1 MKEKKISSGA
11 EKVEEIARRNSGR
24 VAQGDAANGGTFI
37 SEERIREAEQ
47 AAEAAREEARA
58 EKRIAAAE
66 MKRAK
71 KEARAEAKLE
81 QQGER
86 AARAAAEEEERLH
99 RRAARAERKAEK
111 REERE
116 RRNDNRAPGFGGW
129 LAAVVSLSVAVLALG
144 AIVTVGYFDLMNTK
158 SELSGGYQSSVYEFS
173 ELVENMDA
181 NLAKARIADGNYEMQ
196 KLLTDVLV
204 QSELAE
210 KCIESFPVEG
220 RETENLTAFFNRTG
234 DYSKSLLHKLAHGGS
249 LTAEEKEVI
258 EYMYS
263 TTEKLRAAMPEL
275 IESARLG
282 SIEEL
287 FSAEGDF
294 FKNFGTLREP
304 TVEVPKSIEDGPFS
318 QGAKKRESRMLAS
331 EQAISESQA
340 TERAKELFEGYKPAN
355 MRLAGKTENKN
366 FSLYNFEFED
376 GKGRTYFA
384 QITERGGHLALLDS
398 FEACKNHN
406 YDTESCIRIAEK
418 FLKKCGYEG
427 LKPVWSS
434 EAGTECTVNFACE
447 QDGAVI
453 YPDMIKVKV
462 CEEKG
467 VVTGLE
473 AHSYLV
479 NHTERSIGSASVSMS
494 RVKANAES
502 RMDEVHG
509 VRKALIE
516 ADGQELLTYEI
527 AGEFGGRTYYAYID
541 AKTGETVEIFVV
553 VGTDRGRAIL

>member
-1 MKEKKISSGA
+1 MKDKHLSSGA
-11 EKVEEIARRNSGR
+11 EKVEEIARRKSGR
-24 VAQGDAANGGTFI
+24 ESQADAAGSGTFV

-81 QQGER
+81 KKSER
-86 AARAAAEEEERLH
+86 AAREAAEEEERLH
-99 RRAARAERKAEK
+99 RRAARAERKAEQ
-111 REERE
+111 REQRGD
-116 RRNDNRAPGFGGW
+116 RRAPGFGGW
-129 LAAVVSLSVAVLALG
+129 LTAVVSLSVAVLALG
-144 AIVTVGYFDLMNTK
+144 AVVTVGYFDLMNTRT
-158 SELSGGYQSSVYEFS
+158 ELSGGYQSSVYEFS
-173 ELVENMDA
+173 ELVENLDA

-210 KCIESFPVEG
+210 KCIEAFPVEG
-220 RETENLTAFFNRTG
+220 QETENLTAFFNRTG

-263 TTEKLRAAMPEL
+263 TTEKIRAAMPEL

-287 FSAEGDF
+287 FSEEGDF
-294 FKNFGTLREP
+294 LKNFGTLREP

-331 EQAISESQA
+331 EKALSEAQA

-355 MRLAGKTENKN
+355 MRLAGKTESKS
-366 FSLYNFEFED
+366 FAMYNFEFED
-376 GKGRTYFA
+376 GKGKNYFA

-406 YDTESCIRIAEK
+406 YDADACIRIAEK
-418 FLKKCGYEG
+418 FLKKCGYDG

-434 EAGTECTVNFACE
+434 EAGTECTINFAYE
-447 QDGAVI
+447 QSGTIV

-467 VVTGLE
+467 AVTGLE
-473 AHSYLV
+473 AHSYLA
-479 NHTERSIGSASVSMS
+479 NHTERNIGSATVSAS
-494 RVKANAES
+494 RVKANAEA
-502 RMDEVHG
+502 RMDEVQG

-516 ADGQELLTYEI
+516 VDGNEILTYEI

-541 AKTGETVEIFVV
+541 AKTGDTAEIFVV
-553 VGTDRGRAIL
+553 TGTDRGKAIM

>member
-1 MKEKKISSGA
+1 
-11 EKVEEIARRNSGR
+11 
-24 VAQGDAANGGTFI
+24 
-37 SEERIREAEQ
+37 
-47 AAEAAREEARA
+47 
-58 EKRIAAAE
+58 

-81 QQGER
+81 KKSER

-116 RRNDNRAPGFGGW
+116 RRDDNRAPGFGGW

-204 QSELAE
+204 QSEL
-210 KCIESFPVEG
+210 
-220 RETENLTAFFNRTG
+220 ENLTAFFNRTG

-275 IESARLG
+275 IRSVRLG

-318 QGAKKRESRMLAS
+318 QGAKKRESRMLVS

-340 TERAKELFEGYKPAN
+340 TAREHAPCGQNGEQELF
-355 MRLAGKTENKN
+355 
-366 FSLYNFEFED
+366 
-376 GKGRTYFA
+376 
-384 QITERGGHLALLDS
+384 
-398 FEACKNHN
+398 
-406 YDTESCIRIAEK
+406 
-418 FLKKCGYEG
+418 
-427 LKPVWSS
+427 PV
-434 EAGTECTVNFACE
+434 
-447 QDGAVI
+447 
-453 YPDMIKVKV
+453 
-462 CEEKG
+462 
-467 VVTGLE
+467 
-473 AHSYLV
+473 
-479 NHTERSIGSASVSMS
+479 
-494 RVKANAES
+494 
-502 RMDEVHG
+502 
-509 VRKALIE
+509 
-516 ADGQELLTYEI
+516 
-527 AGEFGGRTYYAYID
+527 
-541 AKTGETVEIFVV
+541 
-553 VGTDRGRAIL
+553 

>member
-1 MKEKKISSGA
+1 MKDKHLSSGA
-11 EKVEEIARRNSGR
+11 EKVEEIARRKSGR
-24 VAQGDAANGGTFI
+24 ESQADAAGGGTFV

-81 QQGER
+81 KKSER
-86 AARAAAEEEERLH
+86 AAREAAEEEERLH
-99 RRAARAERKAEK
+99 RRAARAERKAEQ
-111 REERE
+111 REQRG
-116 RRNDNRAPGFGGW
+116 DKRAPGFGGW
-129 LAAVVSLSVAVLALG
+129 LTAVVSLSVAVLALG
-144 AIVTVGYFDLMNTK
+144 AVVTVGYFDLMNTRT
-158 SELSGGYQSSVYEFS
+158 ELSGGYQSSVYEFS
-173 ELVENMDA
+173 ELVENLDA
-181 NLAKARIADGNYEMQ
+181 NLAKVRIADGNYEMQ

-210 KCIESFPVEG
+210 KCIEAFPVAG
-220 RETENLTAFFNRTG
+220 QETENLTAFFNRTG

-263 TTEKLRAAMPEL
+263 TTEKIRAAMPEL

-287 FSAEGDF
+287 FSEESDF
-294 FKNFGTLREP
+294 LKNFGTLREP

-318 QGAKKRESRMLAS
+318 QGAKKRESKMLAS
-331 EQAISESQA
+331 EKALSEAQA

-355 MRLAGKTENKN
+355 MRLAGKTESKS
-366 FSLYNFEFED
+366 FAMYNFEFED
-376 GKGRTYFA
+376 GKGKNYFA

-398 FEACKNHN
+398 FEACRNHN
-406 YDTESCIRIAEK
+406 YDADACIRIAEK
-418 FLKKCGYEG
+418 FLKKCGYDG

-434 EAGTECTVNFACE
+434 EAGTECTINFAYE
-447 QDGAVI
+447 QSGTIV

-467 VVTGLE
+467 AVTGLE
-473 AHSYLV
+473 AHSYLA
-479 NHTERSIGSASVSMS
+479 NHTERNIGSATVSAS
-494 RVKANAES
+494 RVKANAEA
-502 RMDEVHG
+502 RMDEVQG

-516 ADGQELLTYEI
+516 VDGNEILTYEI

-541 AKTGETVEIFVV
+541 AKTGDTAEIFVV
-553 VGTDRGRAIL
+553 TGTDRGKAIM

>member
-1 MKEKKISSGA
+1 
-11 EKVEEIARRNSGR
+11 
-24 VAQGDAANGGTFI
+24 
-37 SEERIREAEQ
+37 
-47 AAEAAREEARA
+47 
-58 EKRIAAAE
+58 

-81 QQGER
+81 KKSER

-275 IESARLG
+275 IESVRLG

-318 QGAKKRESRMLAS
+318 QGAKKRDSRMLAS

-340 TERAKELFEGYKPAN
+340 TERAKELFEGYNPAN

-384 QITERGGHLALLDS
+384 Q
-398 FEACKNHN
+398 
-406 YDTESCIRIAEK
+406 SCIRIAEK

-516 ADGQELLTYEI
+516 TDGQELLTYEI

>member
-1 MKEKKISSGA
+1 MKDKHLSSGA
-11 EKVEEIARRNSGR
+11 EKVEEIARRKSGR
-24 VAQGDAANGGTFI
+24 ESQADAAGGGTFV

-81 QQGER
+81 KKSER
-86 AARAAAEEEERLH
+86 AAREAAEEEERLH

-111 REERE
+111 REQRG
-116 RRNDNRAPGFGGW
+116 DKRAPGFGGW
-129 LAAVVSLSVAVLALG
+129 LTAVVSLSVAVLALG
-144 AIVTVGYFDLMNTK
+144 AVVTVGYFDLMNTRT
-158 SELSGGYQSSVYEFS
+158 ELSGGYQSSVYEFS
-173 ELVENMDA
+173 ELVENLDA

-210 KCIESFPVEG
+210 KCIEAFPVAG
-220 RETENLTAFFNRTG
+220 QETENLTAFFNRTG

-263 TTEKLRAAMPEL
+263 TTEKIRAAMPEL

-287 FSAEGDF
+287 FSEEGDF
-294 FKNFGTLREP
+294 LKNFGTLREP

-331 EQAISESQA
+331 EKALSEAQA

-355 MRLAGKTENKN
+355 MRLAGKTESKS
-366 FSLYNFEFED
+366 FAMYNFEFED
-376 GKGRTYFA
+376 GKGKNYFA

-398 FEACKNHN
+398 FEACRNHN
-406 YDTESCIRIAEK
+406 YDADACIRIAEK
-418 FLKKCGYEG
+418 FLKKCGYDG

-434 EAGTECTVNFACE
+434 EAGTECTINFAYE
-447 QDGAVI
+447 QSGTIV

-467 VVTGLE
+467 AVTGLE
-473 AHSYLV
+473 AHSYLA
-479 NHTERSIGSASVSMS
+479 NHTERNIGSATVSAS
-494 RVKANAES
+494 RVKANAEA
-502 RMDEVHG
+502 RMDEVQG

-516 ADGQELLTYEI
+516 VDGNEILTYEI

-541 AKTGETVEIFVV
+541 AKTGDTAEIFVV
-553 VGTDRGRAIL
+553 TGTDRGKAIM

>member
-1 MKEKKISSGA
+1 MDLFAGDGRHDRQACVRDIRRERNEREKDFQ
-11 EKVEEIARRNSGR
+11 RRGKGGR
-24 VAQGDAANGGTFI
+24 DRAPQFGQGSAGRRR
-37 SEERIREAEQ
+37 ERRT
-47 AAEAAREEARA
+47 
-58 EKRIAAAE
+58 
-66 MKRAK
+66 K

-81 QQGER
+81 KKSER

-249 LTAEEKEVI
+249 LTAEEKDI

-275 IESARLG
+275 IESVRLG

-384 QITERGGHLALLDS
+384 QI
-398 FEACKNHN
+398 
-406 YDTESCIRIAEK
+406 
-418 FLKKCGYEG
+418 LKRAK
-427 LKPVWSS
+427 
-434 EAGTECTVNFACE
+434 TTT
-447 QDGAVI
+447 
-453 YPDMIKVKV
+453 MIP
-462 CEEKG
+462 
-467 VVTGLE
+467 
-473 AHSYLV
+473 
-479 NHTERSIGSASVSMS
+479 NPASVSQKNS
-494 RVKANAES
+494 SKNA
-502 RMDEVHG
+502 
-509 VRKALIE
+509 A
-516 ADGQELLTYEI
+516 T
-527 AGEFGGRTYYAYID
+527 
-541 AKTGETVEIFVV
+541 
-553 VGTDRGRAIL
+553 RG

>member
-11 EKVEEIARRNSGR
+11 EKVEEIVRRRSDR
-24 VAQGDAANGGTFI
+24 KAQGDAANGGTFV
-37 SEERIREAEQ
+37 SEERVREAEQ

-66 MKRAK
+66 MKRAR
-71 KEARAEAKLE
+71 KEARAEVKLE
-81 QQGER
+81 KKSER
-86 AARAAAEEEERLH
+86 AARAAAEEEARLH

-111 REERE
+111 LEQREQRG
-116 RRNDNRAPGFGGW
+116 DKRAPGFGGW

-144 AIVTVGYFDLMNTK
+144 AIVTVGYFDLMNAR
-158 SELSGGYQSSVYEFS
+158 EEISGGYQSSVYEFS
-173 ELVENMDA
+173 ELVENLDA

-220 RETENLTAFFNRTG
+220 QEAEQLTAFFNRTG
-234 DYSKSLLHKLAHGGS
+234 DYTKSLLHKLAHGGS

-258 EYMYS
+258 DYMY
-263 TTEKLRAAMPEL
+263 TTAEKIRAAMPEL

-287 FSAEGDF
+287 FSEEGDF
-294 FKNFGTLREP
+294 FKNFGTLRDT

-318 QGAKKRESRMLAS
+318 QGAKRRDSEMLAS
-331 EQAISESQA
+331 AKAISEAQA

-355 MRLAGKTENKN
+355 MRLTGKTESKN
-366 FSLYNFEFED
+366 FALYNFEFED
-376 GKGRTYFA
+376 GKGRNYFA
-384 QITERGGHLALLDS
+384 QITERGGYLALFDS
-398 FEACKNHN
+398 FETCKERN
-406 YDTESCIRIAEK
+406 YDADTCIRIAEK
-418 FLKKCGYEG
+418 FLAKCGYEG
-427 LKPVWSS
+427 MKPVWSS
-434 EAGTECTVNFACE
+434 EAGTECTVNFAYE
-447 QDGAVI
+447 QEGVI
-453 YPDMIKVKV
+453 VYPDMIKVKV

-467 VVTGLE
+467 AVTGLE
-473 AHSYLV
+473 AHSYLA
-479 NHTERSIGSASVSMS
+479 NHTERSIGGASVSMS
-494 RVKANAES
+494 RVKANAEA

-509 VRKALIE
+509 VRRALIE
-516 ADGQELLTYEI
+516 ADGEELLAYEI

-541 AKTGETVEIFVV
+541 AKTGDTVEIFVV
-553 VGTDRGRAIL
+553 VGTDRGKAIM

>member
-1 MKEKKISSGA
+1 
-11 EKVEEIARRNSGR
+11 
-24 VAQGDAANGGTFI
+24 
-37 SEERIREAEQ
+37 
-47 AAEAAREEARA
+47 
-58 EKRIAAAE
+58 

-81 QQGER
+81 KKSER
-86 AARAAAEEEERLH
+86 AAREAAEEEERLH
-99 RRAARAERKAEK
+99 RRAARAERKAEQ
-111 REERE
+111 REQRG
-116 RRNDNRAPGFGGW
+116 DKRAPGFGGW

-144 AIVTVGYFDLMNTK
+144 AIVTVGYFDLMNTRT
-158 SELSGGYQSSVYEFS
+158 ELSGGYQSSVYEFS
-173 ELVENMDA
+173 ELVENLDA
-181 NLAKARIADGNYEMQ
+181 NLAKARIADGNYEIQ

-220 RETENLTAFFNRTG
+220 QETENLTAFFNRTG

-249 LTAEEKEVI
+249 LTAEEREVI

-263 TTEKLRAAMPEL
+263 TTEKIRAAMPEL

-287 FSAEGDF
+287 FSEEGDF
-294 FKNFGTLREP
+294 LKNFGTLREP
-304 TVEVPKSIEDGPFS
+304 TVEAPKSIEDGPFS
-318 QGAKKRESRMLAS
+318 QGAKKRESKMLAS
-331 EQAISESQA
+331 EKALSEAQA

-355 MRLAGKTENKN
+355 MRLAGKTESKS
-366 FSLYNFEFED
+366 FAMYNFEFED
-376 GKGRTYFA
+376 GKGKNYFA

-398 FEACKNHN
+398 FEACRNHN
-406 YDTESCIRIAEK
+406 YDADACIRIAEK
-418 FLKKCGYEG
+418 FLKKCGYDG

-434 EAGTECTVNFACE
+434 EAGTECTINFAYE
-447 QDGAVI
+447 QSGTIV

-467 VVTGLE
+467 AVTGLE
-473 AHSYLV
+473 AHSYLA
-479 NHTERSIGSASVSMS
+479 NHTERNIGSATVSAS
-494 RVKANAES
+494 RVKANAEA
-502 RMDEVHG
+502 RMDEVQG

-516 ADGQELLTYEI
+516 VDGNEILTYEI

-541 AKTGETVEIFVV
+541 AKTGDTAEIFVV
-553 VGTDRGRAIL
+553 TGTDRGKAIM